1 MTKNSLQFETL
12 QNYSEENFR
21 RLTGVKRATF
31 DAMLEI
37 LEAAHTLKKAKGG
50 RPNKLSVSAMLLMAL
65 EYLRE
70 YPTYLR
76 LGTNFGLS
84 ESVAYKNIKW
94 VENTLIESEK
104 FRLAGK
110 KSLVNADSS
119 IEVVLVDV
127 TESPIE
133 RPQKTGTEVAFLWQE
148 EAAHHKVASCSK

>member
-1 MTKNSLQFETL
+1 MSKIMNKTSLQFETL

-21 RLTGVKRATF
+21 RLTGVKRKTF

-37 LEAAHTLKKAKGG
+37 LEAAHILKKAKGG
-50 RPNKLSVSAMLLMAL
+50 RPNKLSVSDMLLIAL

-94 VENTLIESEK
+94 VEKTL
-104 FRLAGK
+104 
-110 KSLVNADSS
+110 
-119 IEVVLVDV
+119 
-127 TESPIE
+127 
-133 RPQKTGTEVAFLWQE
+133 
-148 EAAHHKVASCSK
+148 

>member
-1 MTKNSLQFETL
+1 MNKTSLQLETL
-12 QNYSEENFR
+12 QNYSNDKFR

-50 RPNKLSVSAMLLMAL
+50 RPNKLAVSDMLLMAL

-84 ESVAYKNIKW
+84 ESVAFKNIKW
-94 VENTLIESEK
+94 VENTLIKSEK
-104 FRLAGK
+104 FCLAGK
-110 KSLVNADSS
+110 KSLVNADST
-119 IEVVLVDV
+119 IEVVLIDV

-133 RPQKTGTEVAFLWQE
+133 RPK
-148 EAAHHKVASCSK
+148 KNSNKSCASQARRSDTP